1 MGARFGTC
9 CFFVV
14 ARIEKSGPAME
25 ELSTTRL
32 INIYEIVESLSWRYL
47 RPDVSKNDKP
57 IKILSEV
64 IS

>member
-1 MGARFGTC
+1 
-9 CFFVV
+9 
-14 ARIEKSGPAME
+14 ME